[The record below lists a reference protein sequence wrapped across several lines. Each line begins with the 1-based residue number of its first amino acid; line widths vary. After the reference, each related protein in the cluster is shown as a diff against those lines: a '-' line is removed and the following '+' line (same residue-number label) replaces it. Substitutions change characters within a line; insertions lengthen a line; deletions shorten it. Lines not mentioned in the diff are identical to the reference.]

1 MVFLVVLLMVE
12 STTLISPAEEL
23 QRLQD
28 ECLTMVTL
36 LKQQE
41 RQERLFRN
49 ETAILAREAMLC
61 GYQPELLEA
70 VVKAKRKM
78 VQRKIK
84 VEAIK
89 EE

>member
-1 MVFLVVLLMVE
+1 MAD
-12 STTLISPAEEL
+12 SPTTTLPTEEL
-23 QRLQD
+23 QRLQE
-28 ECLTMVTL
+28 ECSTMVTL
-36 LKQQE
+36 LKQLE
-41 RQERLFRN
+41 RQERLLRS

-70 VVKAKRKM
+70 VVKTKRKM

-84 VEAIK
+84 VDPIK